1 MVLGISPDSPKS
13 HRKFKEKFQLPY
25 TLLADVD
32 HAIAEQYGVW
42 QEKMNYGKKYW
53 GVVRT
58 TFIIDADGR
67 IAKVFEKVKLENHAV
82 EVVDAI
88 AALNVRDG
96 GSTTPITR
104 GSTHGRSRK
113 ESR

>member
-1 MVLGISPDSPKS
+1 VVLGISPDSPKS
-13 HRKFKEKFQLPY
+13 HRKFKEKHELPY

-42 QEKMNYGKKYW
+42 QQKSMYGRKYW

-67 IAKVFEKVKLENHAV
+67 IAKVFEKVDPENHGV
-82 EVVDAI
+82 EVADAV
-88 AALNVRDG
+88 AALNMRAK
-96 GSTTPITR
+96 TPKA
-104 GSTHGRSRK
+104 HGA
-113 ESR
+113 